1 TWPSSTPPSTPP
13 PRSNNYSIPA
23 LSLGTCPQH
32 LDIAG
37 TSSTSTCRSIC
48 CYGISVGWSGR
59 RSQHA
64 VLMANPRPR
73 GHGTPHTEPGVWGH
87 ALFIHSTAAGVF
99 VAGLPRRATKDV
111 LGWRCPTTAA
121 ISSLEA
127 APGCLNGYPSRRNKV
142 PARLYIRDVY
152 ASTEMSSNVR
162 CLGVITGKEIQ
173 PWLMEMMLDSHLHTG
188 IDMPPQGT
196 VIFRQ
201 QVTCVVVEAAVLAT
215 TAETINM
222 ATTDD
227 LSNHGFPADLNK
239 ENQEAVNSPTRRAL
253 FPLDLMPYTKQL
265 QHVQDRGPKVLQKLE
280 RGRGVQKPAGQQN
293 VTKQSAPCDS
303 LPAVRRLC
311 SVRSS
316 ITNYTAREMQDTEMR
331 VVRAGYSIG
340 PK

>member
-1 TWPSSTPPSTPP
+1 MDAVHDIKVFPEDAGIDRSSSTWPSSTPPSTRP
-13 PRSNNYSIPA
+13 PRSDNYSIPA

-32 LDIAG
+32 LDITG

-48 CYGISVGWSGR
+48 CYGLSLGWPGR

-73 GHGTPHTEPGVWGH
+73 GHSTPHTEPGVWGH

-111 LGWRCPTTAA
+111 LVLAVSNDCGNL
-121 ISSLEA
+121 IIGGSSRLLKRLVRHHITIPFLVRA
-127 APGCLNGYPSRRNKV
+127 VKTKPR
-142 PARLYIRDVY
+142 ARLYTRDVY
-152 ASTEMSSNVR
+152 AN
-162 CLGVITGKEIQ
+162 
-173 PWLMEMMLDSHLHTG
+173 
-188 IDMPPQGT
+188 MPPQGT
-196 VIFRQ
+196 VTFRN
-201 QVTCVVVEAAVLAT
+201 QVTCVVVDAAALAT
-215 TAETINM
+215 NAETESTWPPPTVRECRYYNQ
-222 ATTDD
+222 
-227 LSNHGFPADLNK
+227 
-239 ENQEAVNSPTRRAL
+239 QEAVNSPARRAL
-253 FPLDLMPYTKQL
+253 FPLGIMPYTKQL
-265 QHVQDRGPKVLQKLE
+265 QHVQDRGPQVLQKLE
-280 RGRGVQKPAGQQN
+280 RRRGVQKPAGQQN
-293 VTKQSAPCDS
+293 VTKQSARSDS

>member
-1 TWPSSTPPSTPP
+1 MKKQLLTFCGILSSTGIKHLVRFHPDIRTQYSPPSYHLPSCPATWPSSTPPSTPP

-127 APGCLNGYPSRRNKV
+127 APGCLNG
-142 PARLYIRDVY
+142 
-152 ASTEMSSNVR
+152 
-162 CLGVITGKEIQ
+162 
-173 PWLMEMMLDSHLHTG
+173 
-188 IDMPPQGT
+188 
-196 VIFRQ
+196 
-201 QVTCVVVEAAVLAT
+201 
-215 TAETINM
+215 
-222 ATTDD
+222 
-227 LSNHGFPADLNK
+227 
-239 ENQEAVNSPTRRAL
+239 
-253 FPLDLMPYTKQL
+253 
-265 QHVQDRGPKVLQKLE
+265 
-280 RGRGVQKPAGQQN
+280 
-293 VTKQSAPCDS
+293 
-303 LPAVRRLC
+303 
-311 SVRSS
+311 
-316 ITNYTAREMQDTEMR
+316 
-331 VVRAGYSIG
+331 
-340 PK
+340 